1 MAIYM
6 KYAGIEGASTTKGLE
21 KWIVVDSF
29 QYGVN
34 RSMTSP
40 SRASLSREA
49 SEVNISE
56 IVITKQMDKSSPK
69 LWQEAVGGVLDS
81 KVEFKFTT
89 AAKGETT
96 IYAHFTLDDCGI
108 SAYSMSSG
116 ADTKPTESLSIN
128 FTKITWSYTPTDE
141 KASGTPEKVGWNLAT
156 QQKV

>member
-6 KYAGIEGASTTKGLE
+6 KYASIEGASITKGLE

-40 SRASLSREA
+40 SRAALSREA

-56 IVITKQMDKSSPK
+56 IVVTKQMDKSSPK
-69 LWQEAVGGVLDS
+69 LWTEAAHGLLNS
-81 KVEFKFTT
+81 KVDLKFTT
-89 AAKGETT
+89 QVKNEVVTYCEINLEGCGVSSYSTSAGGEG
-96 IYAHFTLDDCGI
+96 LP
-108 SAYSMSSG
+108 M
-116 ADTKPTESLSIN
+116 ESISIN
-128 FTKITWSYTPTDE
+128 FTKIVWSFSPIDE
-141 KASGTPEKVGWNLAT
+141 KGSGTPEKVGHNLAT

>member
-6 KYAGIEGASTTKGLE
+6 KYASIEGASITKGLE

-56 IVITKQMDKSSPK
+56 IVVTKQMDKSSPK

-81 KVEFKFTT
+81 TVKFKFTT
-89 AAKGETT
+89 GGKNETT
-96 IYAHFTLDDCGI
+96 IYGDFVLDGCGI

-116 ADTKPTESLSIN
+116 ADAMPIESLSIN
-128 FTKITWSYTPTDE
+128 FTKITWSFTPTDE
-141 KASGTPEKVGWNLAT
+141 KGSGTPEKVGWNLAT
-156 QQKV
+156 QSKV